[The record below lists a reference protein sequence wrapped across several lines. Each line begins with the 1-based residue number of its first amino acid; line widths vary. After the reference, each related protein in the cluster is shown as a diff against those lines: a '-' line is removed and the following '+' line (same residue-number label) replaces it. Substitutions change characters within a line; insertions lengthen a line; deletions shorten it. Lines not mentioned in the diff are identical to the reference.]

1 MGSEI
6 KNKRSGTS
14 WFLGVMLIALGGA
27 FLVNQIFPGFVSG
40 LLWAA
45 AFAIGGVAIYSW
57 YMQNRSQWWAL
68 IPAYTAEVVAGI
80 ILLSTLRFFPGE
92 FIAAFIMFA
101 IGFPFLYVYLRD
113 RSQWWALIPAYT
125 MGAVGGVILLGRWL
139 SGEFVAAYINFAIA
153 APFLYVYL
161 RNRQNWWAL
170 IPGGIMA
177 AIGLAFFVAGV
188 AWLIPVAMI
197 LVGVYL
203 LARQMQG
210 KNGTTVSKPPA
221 QPQQTPQYGPE
232 ADKPIAEFEP
242 LGARGSGPEYDR

>member
-6 KNKRSGTS
+6 KNNRSGTS

-27 FLVNQIFPGFVSG
+27 FLVNQVFPGFISG
-40 LLWAA
+40 LLWSA
-45 AFAIGGVAIYSW
+45 AFAVGGLAIYSW

-68 IPAYTAEVVAGI
+68 ILAYGAEVIAGI
-80 ILLSTLRFFPGE
+80 ILLGSIPFLSGAI
-92 FIAAFIMFA
+92 IAAFIMFA

-125 MGAVGGVILLGRWL
+125 MGTVGLLPLLGSWMR
-139 SGEFVAAYINFAIA
+139 GEFVAAYINFAIA

-161 RNRQNWWAL
+161 RNRSNWWAL

-177 AIGLAFFVAGV
+177 AIGMAFLVAGV

-197 LVGVYL
+197 IVGIYL
-203 LARQMQG
+203 LVRQM
-210 KNGTTVSKPPA
+210 NGRSASTTTPVQTVQ
-221 QPQQTPQYGPE
+221 QPTPTYGPE

-242 LGARGSGPEYDR
+242 LGARGNGPEYDR